1 MAHLPV
7 LAGPTIDYLVTN
19 PEGVYIDCTAGGGG
33 HLAMLLTKL
42 TPGARV
48 IALDKD
54 QTVLEHTRER
64 FERGRVD
71 FVHADFRD
79 LRAILDE
86 LGVDAVDGI
95 LIDLGVS
102 SFQLDEPERGFSYH
116 EDARL
121 DMRMNRDQ
129 ATSAWHLVNEWPEE
143 QLKKILWTYGEEK
156 YAPAIAR
163 AIVQTR
169 NKGEIHSTLELVEI
183 IKSAVPARYRR
194 EKHPGRKTF
203 QALRIAVNGELDA
216 LQAVLPQA
224 LAVLN
229 KGGRLCV
236 ITFHSLEDRMVK
248 LFFQE
253 KSRSCI
259 CPPQQPVCTC
269 RHQAELQIITRKPVV
284 PGEEECEYN
293 PRARSAKLRVASR
306 L

>member
-7 LAGPTIDYLVTN
+7 LLDQTIDYLVTH
-19 PEGVYIDCTAGGGG
+19 PGGIYIDCTAGGGG
-33 HLAMLLTKL
+33 HLALLLTKL
-42 TPGARV
+42 TPGFRV
-48 IALDKD
+48 IAMDKD
-54 QTVLEHTRER
+54 KTVLNRTRER
-64 FERGRVD
+64 FENLQVD

-79 LRAILDE
+79 LKTTLGE
-86 LGVDAVDGI
+86 LGVEAVDGI

-102 SFQLDEPERGFSYH
+102 SFQLDERERGFSFH

-121 DMRMNRDQ
+121 DMRMNLDEK
-129 ATSAWHLVNEWPEE
+129 TSAWNLVNEWPED
-143 QLKKILWTYGEEK
+143 QLRKILWTFGEER

-163 AIVQTR
+163 AIVQSR
-169 NKGEIHSTLELVEI
+169 HKSEIHTTLELVEI
-183 IKSAVPARYRR
+183 IKSAVPAKYRR

-224 LAVLN
+224 LEVLN
-229 KGGRLCV
+229 AGGRLCV
-236 ITFHSLEDRMVK
+236 ITFHSLEDRIVK

-253 KSRSCI
+253 KSRSCV

-269 RHQAELQIITRKPVV
+269 NHRPELQIVTKKPVV
-284 PGEEECEYN
+284 ASEEECEHN

>member
-7 LAGPTIDYLVTN
+7 LSGPTIDHLLTN
-19 PEGVYIDCTAGGGG
+19 PEGIYIDCTAGGGG
-33 HLAMLLTKL
+33 HLAVLLARLK
-42 TPGARV
+42 PGSRV
-48 IALDKD
+48 IAMDKD
-54 QTVLEHTRER
+54 KTVLKRTRER
-64 FERGRVD
+64 FKTGKIE
-71 FVHADFRD
+71 FIHADFRD
-79 LRAILDE
+79 LRSTLGE
-86 LGVDAVDGI
+86 LGLDAVDGI

-121 DMRMNRDQ
+121 DMRMNREQ
-129 ATSAWHLVNEWPEE
+129 ETSAWHLVNEWPEE
-143 QLKKILWTYGEEK
+143 QLKKIFWTYGEEK

-163 AIVQTR
+163 AIAQTR
-169 NKGEIHSTLELVEI
+169 GKGEINTTLELVEI

-194 EKHPGRKTF
+194 EKHPGRKIF

-224 LAVLN
+224 VAVLN
-229 KGGRLCV
+229 KGGRLCI

-253 KSRSCI
+253 KARSCI
-259 CPPQQPVCTC
+259 CPPHQPVCTC
-269 RHQAELQIITRKPVV
+269 HHQAELQIITRKPVV
-284 PGEEECEYN
+284 PSGEECENN
-293 PRARSAKLRVASR
+293 PRARSAKLRVASK